1 VLIYEMIIGIPP
13 FYHKNQNQMYVLIQE
28 APLRWPDPVR
38 HKISVSDEAKDLIT
52 MLCQKDRK

>member
-1 VLIYEMIIGIPP
+1 
-13 FYHKNQNQMYVLIQE
+13 MYVLIQE

-52 MLCQKDRK
+52 KLCQKDRKQRLG